1 MPHVSHQA
9 SHAIGSLVIE
19 FTLQFT
25 AYQMSDSRAR
35 AFDKG
40 ASKLTLKTI

>member
-9 SHAIGSLVIE
+9 SHAVGSLVVE

-40 ASKLTLKTI
+40 ASKPTLKII

>member
-9 SHAIGSLVIE
+9 SHAIGSLVVE
-19 FTLQFT
+19 FTLQFI
-25 AYQMSDSRAR
+25 AYQMSDNRAR

-40 ASKLTLKTI
+40 ASKSTLKIV

>member
-1 MPHVSHQA
+1 MPHVNHQTSYA
-9 SHAIGSLVIE
+9 VGSLVVK

-25 AYQMSDSRAR
+25 AYQMSDNRAR

-40 ASKLTLKTI
+40 ASKPTLKTI